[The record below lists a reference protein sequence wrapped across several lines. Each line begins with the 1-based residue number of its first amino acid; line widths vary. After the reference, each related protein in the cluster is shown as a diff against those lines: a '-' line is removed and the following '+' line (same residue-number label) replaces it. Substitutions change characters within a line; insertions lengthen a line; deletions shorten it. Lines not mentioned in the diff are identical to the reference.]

1 MPFRLY
7 TNVAGKSVPKTIDYL
22 CRKDLLQIDG
32 LYAKIS
38 KLRYELYDLKKEDC
52 FELCG
57 TCVVCKDEGQ
67 RLELKE
73 KEKWYVE
80 EVKTVKAI
88 VATVVWTRTRLLKVE
103 YKQWKSP

>member
-57 TCVVCKDEGQ
+57 TYVACKDEGR

-73 KEKWYVE
+73 KEKWYVDE
-80 EVKTVKAI
+80 MERVKAI
-88 VATVVWTRTRLLKVE
+88 VGTVVSTQKRN
-103 YKQWKSP
+103 